1 LSVGLCSRQYLMM
14 ILCKGDHQPLQQ
26 PHDIIKE
33 HKDSNLHFSNL
44 IRGHTPF
51 MVKQDSHHKCL
62 AIKCMYVWH
71 MDVCL
76 FPCICPLPIGQ
87 TRQQG
92 RGSFIQI
99 SMSNKWGHYVGV
111 ELCILVT
118 CARSGTM
125 VIETKTWYKI

>member
-44 IRGHTPF
+44 TRGHTPF

-76 FPCICPLPIGQ
+76 FPRNLPIAHRANKTAGEE
-87 TRQQG
+87 G
-92 RGSFIQI
+92 GLLFKFPCQI
-99 SMSNKWGHYVGV
+99 NEDTTSEWN
-111 ELCILVT
+111 
-118 CARSGTM
+118 CA
-125 VIETKTWYKI
+125 Y